1 MPGVHRKKWWI
12 EGGEEKGPEWYI
24 LYGERG
30 LTEKHS
36 GGRRGHAMV
45 DGKRG
50 WSGQGMAYGK
60 R

>member
-1 MPGVHRKKWWI
+1 MV
-12 EGGEEKGPEWYI
+12 YI
-24 LYGERG
+24 YGERG
-30 LTEKHS
+30 LTEKQS

>member
-1 MPGVHRKKWWI
+1 MVDRGR
-12 EGGEEKGPEWYI
+12 GGEGAGMVYI
-24 LYGERG
+24 IYGERG
-30 LTEKHS
+30 LTEKQS